1 MLKIIHSSSTWLPQT
16 QTWLYSQ
23 VKQMHYLGV
32 ETHVVTKKLE
42 NLDQFSIDNIH
53 NLNKEP
59 LYRQTL
65 KLGLLSIIRRKLR
78 AHDYQKKL
86 VKVSKCVNPDVIH
99 SHFGN
104 IAWMNLNSVRKVNVS
119 HAVTFYGF
127 DVNQLPAKNPI
138 WRKRYKQLFKEADI
152 FLCEGSHMADCL
164 VSLGCPTH
172 KVKVQHI
179 GVDLDN
185 IVFKPRQWSP
195 AEPLRVLIA
204 ASFREKKGIPYA
216 IKALQEV
223 AKNTPLQLTII
234 GDAGQDP
241 SSQKEKER
249 ILTALE
255 LSGLRESTR
264 MLGYQPHHVMLQEA
278 YDHHLF
284 LQPSVTAAD
293 GDTEGG
299 APVSIIEML
308 ATGMPVIGTT
318 HCDIPEVVG
327 PAFSHLLAP
336 ERDVEQLAQCIERL
350 LDFPDS
356 WPALLQ
362 KGREHVELEYD
373 LNSQAERLIAL
384 YSELTG
390 DVVPV

>member
-1 MLKIIHSSSTWLPQT
+1 
-16 QTWLYSQ
+16 
-23 VKQMHYLGV
+23 
-32 ETHVVTKKLE
+32 
-42 NLDQFSIDNIH
+42 
-53 NLNKEP
+53 
-59 LYRQTL
+59 
-65 KLGLLSIIRRKLR
+65 
-78 AHDYQKKL
+78 
-86 VKVSKCVNPDVIH
+86 
-99 SHFGN
+99 
-104 IAWMNLNSVRKVNVS
+104 MNLNAVRKINAVHV
-119 HAVTFYGF
+119 VTFYGF
-127 DVNQLPAKNPI
+127 DVNQLPAKHPI
-138 WRKRYKQLFKEADI
+138 WRKRYNQLFKEADI

-185 IVFKPRQWSP
+185 IVFKPRQWSRR
-195 AEPLRVLIA
+195 EPLRVLIA

-299 APVSIIEML
+299 APVSLIEML
-308 ATGMPVIGTT
+308 ATGMPVVATT
-318 HCDIPEVVG
+318 HCDIPEVLG
-327 PAFSHLLAP
+327 PAYSHLLAP
-336 ERDVEQLAQCIERL
+336 ERDAGQLAQCVQNL
-350 LDFPDS
+350 LNSPDS
-356 WPALLQ
+356 WHALNQ
-362 KGREHVELEYD
+362 QGREHVELEYD
-373 LNSQAERLIAL
+373 LNRQAERLISL
-384 YSELTG
+384 YSELI
-390 DVVPV
+390 DYDRPA